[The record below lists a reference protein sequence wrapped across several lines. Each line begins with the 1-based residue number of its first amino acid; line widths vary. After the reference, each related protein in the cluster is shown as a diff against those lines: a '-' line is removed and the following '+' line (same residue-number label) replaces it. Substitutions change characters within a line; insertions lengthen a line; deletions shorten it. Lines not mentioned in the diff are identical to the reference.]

1 MKKLFGTDG
10 IRGTANK
17 HPITGEM
24 AMKLGRAAAHIFKH
38 KAGQHRILIGK
49 DTRLS
54 GYMLESA
61 LTAGICSF
69 GVDVLLSGPIPTP
82 AIAFL
87 TRSMRADA
95 GIMISASHNPFED
108 NGIKFF
114 SKDGF
119 KLPDEMED
127 EIERLITSGE
137 IDHIRPTAHDIGKAY
152 RVDDSDGRYIEFAK
166 NSLSKGLDF
175 QGIKVVVDCA
185 NGALYKVAPIVL
197 RELGAEIFVINDTPD
212 GTNINRDCGALY
224 TAELERTVMTHQADI
239 GIAYDGDA
247 DRAVFVDELGHT
259 VPGETI
265 LATLAEALHEQK
277 KLIGNMLVTTDM
289 SNSGIERSLK
299 YKGISVIR
307 TKVGDRYVLKK
318 MLSGG
323 YNLGGESSGHT
334 IFLDHNTTGDAL
346 ITTLQFLSLMK
357 TAGKTVSKLTASTH
371 LLPQVTVNVK
381 VREKQP
387 IHEMTELQ
395 EAISTAEADIAGNGR
410 LVVRYSGTESMLR
423 IMIEGENLQDI
434 SNIAKQLS
442 GIVQRE
448 IGV

>member
-1 MKKLFGTDG
+1 MRKLFGTDG
-10 IRGTANK
+10 IRGTANM

-38 KAGQHRILIGK
+38 KAGQHRIIIGK

-69 GVDVLLSGPIPTP
+69 GVDVLLCGPIPTP

-95 GIMISASHNPFED
+95 GVMISASHNPFED

-114 SKDGF
+114 SKDGL
-119 KLPDEMED
+119 KLPDEMET

-137 IDHIRPTAHDIGKAY
+137 IDHIRPTARDIGKAY

-166 NSLSKGLDF
+166 NSLPKGVDF
-175 QGIKVVVDCA
+175 QGLKVVVDCA
-185 NGALYKVAPIVL
+185 NGALYKIAPIVL

-224 TAELERTVMTHQADI
+224 PAELEKTVLLHRADI

-247 DRAVFVDELGHT
+247 DRAVFVDELGST
-259 VPGETI
+259 VHGERI
-265 LATLAEALHEQK
+265 LATLAEALHDEK
-277 KLIGNMLVTTDM
+277 RLMGNTLVTTEV
-289 SNSGIERSLK
+289 SNKGIEKSLQK
-299 YKGISVIR
+299 KGISVIR

-323 YNLGGESSGHT
+323 YNFGGESSGHT
-334 IFLDHNTTGDAL
+334 IFLDHHTTGDAL
-346 ITTLQFLSLMK
+346 ITTLQFLALMK
-357 TAGKTVSKLTASTH
+357 RIEKTVSQLTASTQ
-371 LLPQVTVNVK
+371 LLPQLSVNLK
-381 VREKQP
+381 VREKRPLNEMP
-387 IHEMTELQ
+387 ILQ
-395 EAISTAEADIAGNGR
+395 QAMREAEAKLNENGR
-410 LVVRYSGTESMLR
+410 LVVRYSGTENMLR
-423 IMIEGENLQDI
+423 IMIEGEDLDLI
-434 SNIAKQLS
+434 SKIAQHLTK
-442 GIVQRE
+442 IVQDQ

>member
-1 MKKLFGTDG
+1 
-10 IRGTANK
+10 
-17 HPITGEM
+17 
-24 AMKLGRAAAHIFKH
+24 MKLGRAAAHIFKH
-38 KAGQHRILIGK
+38 KAGQHRIIIGK

-69 GVDVLLSGPIPTP
+69 GVDVLLCGPIPTP

-95 GIMISASHNPFED
+95 GVMISASHNPFED

-114 SKDGF
+114 SKDGL
-119 KLPDEMED
+119 KLPDEMEA

-152 RVDDSDGRYIEFAK
+152 RVDDADGRYIEFAK
-166 NSLSKGLDF
+166 NSLSKGVDF
-175 QGIKVVVDCA
+175 QGLKIVIDCA

-197 RELGAEIFVINDTPD
+197 RELGADIFVINDTPD
-212 GTNINRDCGALY
+212 GTNINHDCGALY
-224 TAELERTVMTHQADI
+224 PAELEKNVRLHQADI

-247 DRAVFVDELGHT
+247 DRAVFVDELGSA
-259 VPGETI
+259 VPGETV
-265 LATLAEALHEQK
+265 LATLAEALHEEK
-277 KLIGNMLVTTDM
+277 KLIGNTLVTTEV
-289 SNSGIERSLK
+289 SNKGIERSLQK
-299 YKGISVIR
+299 QGISVIR

-323 YNLGGESSGHT
+323 YNFGGESSGHT

-357 TAGKTVSKLTASTH
+357 RTRKTVSKLTASTQ
-371 LLPQVTVNVK
+371 LLPQLSVNLK
-381 VREKQP
+381 VREKTPLQ
-387 IHEMTELQ
+387 EMPELQ
-395 EAISTAEADIAGNGR
+395 QAMREVEAQMDGNGR
-410 LVVRYSGTESMLR
+410 LLVRYSGTENMLR
-423 IMIEGENLQDI
+423 IMIEGENSEVI
-434 SNIAKQLS
+434 SKIAHNLTA
-442 GIVQRE
+442 IVQRQ

>member
-1 MKKLFGTDG
+1 MRKLFGTDG
-10 IRGTANK
+10 IRGTANM

-95 GIMISASHNPFED
+95 GVMISASHNPFED

-114 SKDGF
+114 SKDGL
-119 KLPDEMED
+119 KLPDEMET

-152 RVDDSDGRYIEFAK
+152 RLDDAEGRYIEFVK
-166 NSLSKGLDF
+166 NSLPKGLDF
-175 QGIKVVVDCA
+175 QGMKVVVDCG

-197 RELGAEIFVINDTPD
+197 RELGAELWVINNTPD

-224 TAELERTVMTHQADI
+224 PAALSKRVLTHQADI

-247 DRAVFVDELGHT
+247 DRAVFIDELGNT

-265 LATLAEALHEQK
+265 LATLAEALHAEK
-277 KLIGNMLVTTDM
+277 KLMGETLVTTEM
-289 SNSGIERSLK
+289 SNKGIEKSLEK
-299 YKGISVIR
+299 KGISVVR
-307 TKVGDRYVLKK
+307 VRVGDRYVLKK

-323 YNLGGESSGHT
+323 YNFGGESSGHT
-334 IFLDHNTTGDAL
+334 IFLDHNTTGDGL
-346 ITTLQFLSLMK
+346 IATLQLLSLMK
-357 TAGKTVSKLTASTH
+357 RSGQCLSKLTASTQ
-371 LLPQVTVNVK
+371 LLPQIAVNLK
-381 VREKQP
+381 VREKRPLQEMP
-387 IHEMTELQ
+387 ELQQAMTE
-395 EAISTAEADIAGNGR
+395 AEACLKGNGR
-410 LVVRYSGTESMLR
+410 LVVRYSGTENMLR
-423 IMIEGENLQDI
+423 IMIEGEDQRVI
-434 SNIAKQLS
+434 SDIAKGLAA
-442 GIVQRE
+442 IVQRQ